1 MSNTGP
7 VENLE
12 SDQQLPAR
20 YKRKLTDARREQNR
34 RSQRVWREKQK
45 QRREEEIKTR
55 VRQELERRE
64 KRQPQAESLPRSVEA
79 EAGAGAEAETSSTSL
94 QPADEITIPEP
105 ILPLNVAVY
114 YYAPPVPDV
123 EDHRYS
129 WPVPDE
135 TQRMIYTLPPG
146 VTPRTTA
153 LTSLASSASSSA
165 HPSPLSL
172 YYSRSSL
179 SSHGS
184 SGVSSRPSMPSPYL
198 NHLQLVGESCF
209 GATMAIAQS
218 LGISVPAYINDHASP
233 FSTGSNADI
242 HTIPVDLRPTAF
254 QLIIP
259 HPCYLDCI
267 PFPHFRSMA
276 IYLASVKRLD
286 HGSLFLDMMHD
297 GMICWG
303 RERAS
308 TQYGRSMRDGV
319 AWTKR
324 SWEVRR
330 WFWRKWSWIAR
341 MSVEGIDAGLDA
353 SVVGQPQ
360 AEDLDDEDGML
371 SGSQW
376 WWSLRDEDEG
386 HTVSQGL
393 TSMSSNVPGQE
404 EEEFGSFLSSVGTYN
419 VGIRRPEEEHLV
431 VHWE

>member
-1 MSNTGP
+1 MSNSGP
-7 VENLE
+7 VENLDL
-12 SDQQLPAR
+12 DQKLPGR
-20 YKRKLTDARREQNR
+20 SKRKLTDARREQNR

-45 QRREEEIKTR
+45 QRHEDEIKAR
-55 VRQELERRE
+55 VQQELERRE
-64 KRQPQAESLPRSVEA
+64 KEHAESLPRDT
-79 EAGAGAEAETSSTSL
+79 GAEAEALSTPH
-94 QPADEITIPEP
+94 QPVEEITVPEP

-114 YYAPPVPDV
+114 YYAPPIPEV

-129 WPVPDE
+129 WPVPE
-135 TQRMIYTLPPG
+135 ESQRMIYALPPG
-146 VTPRTTA
+146 VTPRTSV

-179 SSHGS
+179 STHSS
-184 SGVSSRPSMPSPYL
+184 SGASSRRSMPSPYL

-209 GATMAIAQS
+209 GATMTIAQS
-218 LGISVPAYINDHASP
+218 LGISMPSYINDHASP
-233 FSTGSNADI
+233 FSTTSNADI
-242 HTIPVDLRPTAF
+242 QAIPVDLRPTAF

-303 RERAS
+303 RELAS
-308 TQYGRSMRDGV
+308 AQYGRGMRDGV

-330 WFWRKWSWIAR
+330 WFWRKWAWIAR

-353 SVVGQPQ
+353 SVVVPPQ
-360 AEDLDDEDGML
+360 VEDIDDEDGML

-386 HTVSQGL
+386 HGVTDGSA
-393 TSMSSNVPGQE
+393 SSSSNVLAQE
-404 EEEFGSFLSSVGTYN
+404 EEEFGSFLSRVGTYN